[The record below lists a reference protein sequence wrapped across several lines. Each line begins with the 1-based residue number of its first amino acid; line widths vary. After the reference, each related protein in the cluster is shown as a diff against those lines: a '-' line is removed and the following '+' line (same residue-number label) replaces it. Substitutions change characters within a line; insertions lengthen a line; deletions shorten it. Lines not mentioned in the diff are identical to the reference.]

1 MDPKGYHIFLDD
13 GGVMNDNRRRAPQW
27 ETQVGDYFS
36 ERFGGDPS
44 MWGSANRK
52 YVEEVLS
59 TFFDW
64 DGFWGT
70 VDYPTYIRRFID
82 DWVEAMFVNAGRE
95 LPPREEYDDIY
106 YSNNRYV
113 TPRVLAAF
121 PGVNEAIK
129 TLFVK
134 GFTLHTASGEDSVDL
149 NGYLTGMG
157 VREFFTN
164 LYGPDLIS
172 TMKNSER
179 FYLEIFED
187 LDISPEQAIII
198 DDNPR
203 VLEMITG
210 VGANAIQACQ
220 SMNFQPC
227 IPDYVMS
234 MSELPDLVDKIISR
248 FNE

>member
-1 MDPKGYHIFLDD
+1 MSF
-13 GGVMNDNRRRAPQW
+13 
-27 ETQVGDYFS
+27 
-36 ERFGGDPS
+36 
-44 MWGSANRK
+44 
-52 YVEEVLS
+52 
-59 TFFDW
+59 
-64 DGFWGT
+64 
-70 VDYPTYIRRFID
+70 
-82 DWVEAMFVNAGRE
+82 
-95 LPPREEYDDIY
+95 
-106 YSNNRYV
+106 
-113 TPRVLAAF
+113 
-121 PGVNEAIK
+121 
-129 TLFVK
+129 
-134 GFTLHTASGEDSVDL
+134 DL

-164 LYGPDLIS
+164 LYSPDLIS

-220 SMNFQPC
+220 SMNFHPC